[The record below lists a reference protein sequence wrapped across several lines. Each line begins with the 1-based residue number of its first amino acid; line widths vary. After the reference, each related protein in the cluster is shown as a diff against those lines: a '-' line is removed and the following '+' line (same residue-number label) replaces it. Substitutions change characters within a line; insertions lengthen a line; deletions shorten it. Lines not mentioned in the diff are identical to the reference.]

1 MVIQITNIMNL
12 RERIANNKFLKK
24 YIPKKNLNSVHSYWL
39 TRNSKGSNAYTDYFK
54 NEESS
59 QFLVDLIKKYSD
71 EKEIKILEVGCNV
84 GRNLNVLFKNGY
96 KNLNGI
102 EINPN
107 AIDAM
112 RKHYSDMT
120 KTVKIFNNKIEDVI
134 KGFTDN
140 EFDVVFSMAVL
151 MHIHHDSEWVFDH
164 LFRITKHYMITI
176 EDETG
181 VAMRNFPRDY
191 KQVFEEIGLKEIECV
206 ENIPYFGHGYIAR
219 VFTTDM

>member
-1 MVIQITNIMNL
+1 MNL

-59 QFLVDLIKKYSD
+59 QFLVDLIKKRLD
-71 EKEIKILEVGCNV
+71 KKEIKILEVGCNV
-84 GRNLNVLFKNGY
+84 GRNLNALFKKGY
-96 KNLNGI
+96 KNLYGI
-102 EINPN
+102 EINSN

-112 RKHYSDMT
+112 RTHYSDMT
-120 KTVKIFNNKIEDVI
+120 ETVKIFNNKIEDVI

-164 LFRITKHYMITI
+164 LSRITKHYLITI

-191 KQVFEEIGLKEIECV
+191 KQVFEGIGLKEIECV

-219 VFTTDM
+219 VFATNM